1 MRIKLNLALRIGAFV
16 LATLGATGV
25 LVAAG
30 LNNPSTPDIA
40 SGGAS
45 PAK

>member
-16 LATLGATGV
+16 LATLSATGV

-30 LNNPSTPDIA
+30 LNDPSTMDDA
-40 SGGAS
+40 SSGAS
-45 PAK
+45 AAR